1 MSEEKFDTVIFKGKT
16 FGNLLE
22 EIHSNSRNTDKL
34 LFTMVQ
40 DMKDLIEGLG
50 DAIQL
55 APIIAT
61 YVKMAIDNNEH
72 IIKIA
77 GIVQKSLEKSKDSG
91 VVEDAVF
98 TEEDRKQLEE
108 IMNEWEHSLGGLP
121 DVAGNKVL
129 PTVKAG
135 EKLPDVAGKVIIP
148 TGKSEATKKV
158 KKVKAVE

>member
-1 MSEEKFDTVIFKGKT
+1 MSEEKFDTVIFKNKT

-77 GIVQKSLEKSKDSG
+77 GIVQKSLEKSKESG
-91 VVEDAVF
+91 IPEDAQF
-98 TEEDRKQLEE
+98 TEEDIAQLEE
-108 IMNEWEHSLGGLP
+108 VIKEWEETVGLP
-121 DVAGNKVL
+121 DSTGKVVI
-129 PTVKAG
+129 PSVKP
-135 EKLPDVAGKVIIP
+135 EKKLPGS
-148 TGKSEATKKV
+148 TGKV
-158 KKVKAVE
+158 KKVKQEQSGS